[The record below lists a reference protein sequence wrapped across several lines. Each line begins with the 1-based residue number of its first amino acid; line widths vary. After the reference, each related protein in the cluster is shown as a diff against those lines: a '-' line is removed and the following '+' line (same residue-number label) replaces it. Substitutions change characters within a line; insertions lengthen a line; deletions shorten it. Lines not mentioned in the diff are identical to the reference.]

1 MICPACGRKMSV
13 MGSFAAC
20 TNILCD
26 YEEEIRHWEVSVG
39 TELKAPQIV
48 FECAFETPDS
58 QKL

>member
-48 FECAFETPDS
+48 FE
-58 QKL
+58 